1 MQRVDVLE
9 PDEPQIELDGTLP
22 LLPLTLRHLKLLGR
36 RIVLG
41 SVEPERG
48 HVDEELDSLG
58 SLGELVGRSHEE
70 EGAQTGGLVKRDREE
85 KLLSERRSTTDGGQS
100 VNCQQK
106 WH

>member
-1 MQRVDVLE
+1 MHRVNVLE
-9 PDEPQIELDGTLP
+9 PDEPQIELDGTFP

-58 SLGELVGRSHEE
+58 SLGELVGRGHEE
-70 EGAQTGGLVKRDREE
+70 EGAQTGGLVERDREE
-85 KLLSERRSTTDGGQS
+85 ELLSDCRSTTDDGQS
-100 VNCQQK
+100 VSDRQRRP
-106 WH
+106 